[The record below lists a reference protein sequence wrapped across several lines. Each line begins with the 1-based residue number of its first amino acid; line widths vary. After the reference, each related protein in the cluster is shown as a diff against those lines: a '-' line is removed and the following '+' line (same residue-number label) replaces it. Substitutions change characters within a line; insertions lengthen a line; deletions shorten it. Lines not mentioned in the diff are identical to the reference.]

1 MSSKNGA
8 YFYSLMPNR
17 EKVRFTT
24 NVNSQGKCWKTI
36 MKKEYNN
43 FHEFLHDS
51 FSFDLTL
58 QGDGYW
64 EAVCKQIS
72 SDKKIKKMDFYF
84 SLIFFFIIVIILFLF
99 SLKK

>member
-8 YFYSLMPNR
+8 YFYSLMQNR
-17 EKVRFTT
+17 DRMRFSLNVKSQEKCFD
-24 NVNSQGKCWKTI
+24 TI
-36 MKKEYNN
+36 MKKKYDN
-43 FHEFLHDS
+43 FHDFLHDS
-51 FSFDLTL
+51 FCFSSTL

-72 SDKKIKKMDFYF
+72 SDKKIKTIDFYF

>member
-1 MSSKNGA
+1 MSLKNGA

-17 EKVRFTT
+17 EKVRFTI

-36 MKKEYNN
+36 MNKKYNN

-64 EAVCKQIS
+64 EAVCKQMS
-72 SDKKIKKMDFYF
+72 SDKKIKKIDFYF
-84 SLIFFFIIVIILFLF
+84 SLIFFFIILIILF